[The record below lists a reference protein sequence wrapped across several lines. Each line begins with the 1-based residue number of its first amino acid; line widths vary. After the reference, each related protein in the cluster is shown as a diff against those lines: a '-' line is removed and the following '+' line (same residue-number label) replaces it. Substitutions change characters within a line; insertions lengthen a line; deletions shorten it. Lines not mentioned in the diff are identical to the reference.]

1 MCRGEGTEG
10 LKPEISDE
18 IAKCGTKTGLTHN
31 TKFVKCTFLKKKITF
46 ANNNKQDARDPGT
59 NTGLSR

>member
-18 IAKCGTKTGLTHN
+18 ILKYGTETDLPYN
-31 TKFVKCTFLKKKITF
+31 TKFVKCTLLKKKITF
-46 ANNNKQDARDPGT
+46 ANINKQDA
-59 NTGLSR
+59 